1 MFTPWRHR
9 QPQEDGLKAHSR
21 DRRGCALAPVMSPS
35 ASSPSDLEAQNEQL
49 TRFRRH
55 VTIEERELAPQASR
69 HGAEMVPRLTGEFR
83 TLSIH
88 VETRTSPID
97 ADTGA
102 TRKAAV
108 KGAYSPPLSP

>member
-1 MFTPWRHR
+1 
-9 QPQEDGLKAHSR
+9 
-21 DRRGCALAPVMSPS
+21 MSPS
-35 ASSPSDLEAQNEQL
+35 TSTPSDLEAQDEKL

-55 VTIEERELAPQASR
+55 VTIEERDLSPQVSR

-88 VETRTSPID
+88 VETGTSPID
-97 ADTGA
+97 VDTGV

-108 KGAYSPPLSP
+108 KGTHSSSLSP